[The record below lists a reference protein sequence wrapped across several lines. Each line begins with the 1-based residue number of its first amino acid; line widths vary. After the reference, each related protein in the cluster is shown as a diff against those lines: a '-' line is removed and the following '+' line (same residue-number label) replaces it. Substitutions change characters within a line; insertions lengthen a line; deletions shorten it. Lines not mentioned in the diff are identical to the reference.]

1 MMHYIKKNI
10 LYASV
15 FITGACILVVEIAAT
30 RILAPYFGNTVF
42 TVSSVISIIL
52 AALSLGYYIGGVLAD
67 RYPSFRFFFL
77 IILLS
82 GLSIF
87 LLQILVEMT
96 LPLVGYAFS
105 IKWGPLFAS
114 LSLFLLPGFL
124 LGTLSPFAI
133 VLQKEIDSE
142 VGVGSISG
150 RMFFWST
157 AGSIVGSLSAG
168 FILIPFFGIS
178 TILIGVGGI
187 LCAMGL
193 VALFILGFEK
203 DILTK
208 FMILSSIFF
217 LGAGASVFASKERA
231 IYKKDGVYERLT
243 IYKGE
248 SEGREAYFFQQDRS
262 NSGASFLDSDEL
274 VYEYT
279 KYYSLYKIFNPNA
292 RNVLVIG
299 GGAYSIP
306 KRIAQEIP
314 DARVDV
320 SEIEPSLFTL
330 AQTYFRLRDVSR
342 IHNSTKDGRR
352 FLRDSQGEYDMIFS
366 DVYHSLF
373 SLPSH
378 FTTKEFFELAKSK
391 LSKDGIFVANIIGTL
406 SPEHPSFA
414 LSEMRTFRE
423 VFPQSYF
430 FAVSSPKVN
439 ITQNIIF
446 VGSLSEE
453 AIDIKR
459 ISETYKD
466 DPILG
471 GLSDHMI
478 HDDEIDFSKHPIFTD
493 DYAPVDYFAASAF
506 SRALLAK
513 KIE

>member
-1 MMHYIKKNI
+1 MMQFIKKNI

-15 FITGACILVVEIAAT
+15 FITGACVLVVEITAT
-30 RILAPYFGNTVF
+30 RILAPYFGNTIF

-52 AALSLGYYIGGVLAD
+52 AALSFGYYIGGVLAD

-87 LLQILVEMT
+87 LLQILIEMT
-96 LPLVGYAFS
+96 LPLFGYAFS
-105 IKWGPLFAS
+105 LKWGPLFAS

-133 VLQKEIDSE
+133 VLQKNIFPGA
-142 VGVGSISG
+142 GVGNIAG

-157 AGSIVGSLSAG
+157 AGSIMGSLSAG
-168 FILIPFFGIS
+168 FVLIPFFGIS
-178 TILIGVGGI
+178 AILIGVGSI
-187 LCAMGL
+187 LCMMGL
-193 VALFILGFEK
+193 IALAILGFEK
-203 DILTK
+203 NILTK
-208 FMILSSIFF
+208 FMILSFIFF
-217 LGAGASVFASKERA
+217 IGAGASVSASKDRA
-231 IYKKDGVYERLT
+231 IYEKDGVYEKLA

-248 SEGREAYFFQQDRS
+248 NEGRETYFFQQDRS

-274 VYEYT
+274 VYDYT

-292 RNVLVIG
+292 RNILVIG

-306 KRIAQEIP
+306 KKIAQEIP
-314 DARVDV
+314 DAKIDV
-320 SEIEPSLFTL
+320 SEIEPSLFDL
-330 AQTYFRLRDVSR
+330 AQTYFRLHDISR

-352 FLRDSQGEYDMIFS
+352 FLQDSSGGYDMIFS

-406 SPEHPSFA
+406 SPEYPSFT
-414 LSEMRTFRE
+414 LSEMRTFKE

-446 VGSLSEE
+446 VGSASEE
-453 AIDIKR
+453 EIDIKQL
-459 ISETYKD
+459 SEAYGG

-471 GLSDHMI
+471 ELSAHVI

-493 DYAPVDYFAASAF
+493 DYAPVDYFAANAF

-513 KIE
+513 KVE